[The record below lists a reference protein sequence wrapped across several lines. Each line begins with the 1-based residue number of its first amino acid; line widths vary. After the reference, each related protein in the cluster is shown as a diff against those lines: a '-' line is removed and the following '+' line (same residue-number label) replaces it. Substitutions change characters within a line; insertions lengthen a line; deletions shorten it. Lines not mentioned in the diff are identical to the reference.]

1 MTKTKKHEYQG
12 AAALLLTAFLWGT
25 TFVFQRTG
33 MDHIGPLTF
42 NMMRNL
48 LSALFLGAL
57 WIILRAAA
65 GKSILS
71 PEGGGKA
78 ALIGGLVCGACLG
91 LGMGLQQVGLKYT
104 TVGKTSFISALYIVI
119 VPLIRMA
126 AGRKYRKGIWLC
138 VFLALAGL
146 FMLTVSGDAI
156 IRLGDVLVFFSAV
169 VFSFHILVINHYTK
183 RVPGVLL
190 SFLQMIVAAVLSLIG
205 VLVFKEAPTLA
216 GITQAGGSLLYAGI
230 LSGGV
235 AFTLQ
240 IIAQKHVEP
249 VVASLIMCFEAV
261 FGALG
266 GWVILHERLS
276 VREWT
281 GCALMFAAI
290 LLVQWMTNDE
300 TRPVVSG

>member
-57 WIILRAAA
+57 WIILRAAE
-65 GKSILS
+65 GKSIFPS
-71 PEGGGKA
+71 GGDGKV
-78 ALIGGLVCGACLG
+78 ALIGGLACGACLG

-138 VFLALAGL
+138 VLLALAGL
-146 FMLTVSGDAI
+146 FLLTVSGDAI

-169 VFSFHILVINHYTK
+169 VFSFHILVINHFTNQ
-183 RVPGVLL
+183 VPGVLL
-190 SFLQMIVAAVLSLIG
+190 SCLQMIVAAVLSLIG
-205 VLVFKEAPTLA
+205 VLVFKEAPTLT

-266 GWVILHERLS
+266 GWVMLHERLS

-281 GCALMFAAI
+281 GCTLMFAAI

>member
-1 MTKTKKHEYQG
+1 MTKTRKHGYQG
-12 AAALLLTAFLWGT
+12 AAALFLTAFLWGT

-48 LSALFLGAL
+48 LSALFLGVL
-57 WIILRAAA
+57 WIILRAAE
-65 GKSILS
+65 GKSIFPS
-71 PEGGGKA
+71 GGDGKA
-78 ALIGGLVCGACLG
+78 ALIGGLACGACLG

-138 VFLALAGL
+138 VLLALAGL
-146 FMLTVSGDAI
+146 FLLTVSGDAI

-169 VFSFHILVINHYTK
+169 VFSFHILVINHFTK

-190 SFLQMIVAAVLSLIG
+190 SFLQMIVAAVLSLTG
-205 VLVFKEAPTLA
+205 VFLFREAPTLS
-216 GITQAGGSLLYAGI
+216 GVTRAGGSLLYAGI

-240 IIAQKHVEP
+240 IIAQKRVEP

-276 VREWT
+276 VREWI

>member
-48 LSALFLGAL
+48 LSALFLG
-57 WIILRAAA
+57 
-65 GKSILS
+65 
-71 PEGGGKA
+71 
-78 ALIGGLVCGACLG
+78 
-91 LGMGLQQVGLKYT
+91 
-104 TVGKTSFISALYIVI
+104 VI

-169 VFSFHILVINHYTK
+169 VFSFHILVINHFTNQ
-183 RVPGVLL
+183 VPGVLL

>member
-1 MTKTKKHEYQG
+1 MTKTGKHKFQG
-12 AAALLLTAFLWGT
+12 AAALFLTAFLWGT
-25 TFVFQRTG
+25 TFAFQRTG

-48 LSALFLGAL
+48 LSALFLGVL
-57 WIILRAAA
+57 WIVLRAAE
-65 GKSILS
+65 GRSILP
-71 PEGGGKA
+71 PEGHGTET
-78 ALIGGLVCGACLG
+78 LIGGLTCGACLG

-138 VFLALAGL
+138 VLLALTGL
-146 FMLTVSGDAI
+146 FLLTVSGDAI

-169 VFSFHILVINHYTK
+169 VFSFHILVINHFTK

-190 SFLQMIVAAVLSLIG
+190 SFLQMIVAAVLSLTG
-205 VLVFKEAPTLA
+205 VLLFREAPTLS
-216 GITQAGGSLLYAGI
+216 GVSRAGGSLLYAGI

-240 IIAQKHVEP
+240 IIAQKRVEP

-261 FGALG
+261 FGALA

-276 VREWT
+276 VREWA
-281 GCALMFAAI
+281 GCVLMFAAI
-290 LLVQWMTNDE
+290 LLVQWMTNDKA
-300 TRPVVSG
+300 RPVVSG

>member
-1 MTKTKKHEYQG
+1 MKVKELSFINY
-12 AAALLLTAFLWGT
+12 
-25 TFVFQRTG
+25 
-33 MDHIGPLTF
+33 
-42 NMMRNL
+42 RNL
-48 LSALFLGAL
+48 TDGTITPSENVNVIYGENAN
-57 WIILRAAA
+57 
-65 GKSILS
+65 
-71 PEGGGKA
+71 
-78 ALIGGLVCGACLG
+78 
-91 LGMGLQQVGLKYT
+91 
-104 TVGKTSFISALYIVI
+104 GKTNLLEAVWLFCGGHSFRGSKENEMIRFDKDHFRLWMKFDSGEREQEAQIIFDKTRKLISINGVEKNSSSY
-119 VPLIRMA
+119 
-126 AGRKYRKGIWLC
+126 
-138 VFLALAGL
+138 
-146 FMLTVSGDAI
+146 LTEV
-156 IRLGDVLVFFSAV
+156 FSAV
-169 VFSFHILVINHYTK
+169 VFSFHILVINHFTNQ
-183 RVPGVLL
+183 VPGVLL
-190 SFLQMIVAAVLSLIG
+190 SCLQMIVAAVLSLIG

>member
-1 MTKTKKHEYQG
+1 MTKTGKHEYQS

-25 TFVFQRTG
+25 TFAFQRTG

-57 WIILRAAA
+57 WIVIRVAA
-65 GKSILS
+65 GRSIFPS
-71 PEGGGKA
+71 AGCGTET
-78 ALIGGLVCGACLG
+78 LIGGLACGACLAF
-91 LGMGLQQVGLKYT
+91 GMGLQQVGLKHT

-138 VFLALAGL
+138 VFMALAGL

-190 SFLQMIVAAVLSLIG
+190 SCLQMVVAAVLSMIG
-205 VLVFKEAPTLA
+205 VLVFREAPTFS
-216 GITQAGGSLLYAGI
+216 GVTQAGGSLLYAGI

-240 IIAQKHVEP
+240 IIAQKRVEP

-276 VREWT
+276 LREWI